1 VPKAVKEPENGFQ
14 SLGLSAP
21 MLKTLTAI
29 NYLTPSPI
37 QSGFIPIALTGEDCT
52 GQARTGTGKTAA
64 FVIPILEQIDLSFS
78 DTQAIVLT
86 PTRELSE
93 QVAEEARKLAGQRV
107 CRIACCVGGR
117 EIRKQIEVLKRGVH
131 IVVGT
136 PGRVIDLIN
145 RGVLQL
151 DQITIAVLDEA
162 DRMLDI
168 GFRPDIE
175 KILRRCPDDRQTLLL
190 SATMPEAVERL
201 AKRYMHDPQRVDL
214 SGDSI
219 SVEAIKQYSVTVDGD
234 RKFGLLVRLLA
245 KERPKQAIVFT
256 RTKRG
261 ADNVHAKL
269 EARLPNVAVIHG
281 DLPQSTRDRVMKRFR
296 DGTIR
301 LLIATDVM
309 GRGIDVSG
317 ISHIVNYDIPEF
329 CDDYVHRIG
338 RTGRLSSGTTGA
350 AFTFVTREEGL
361 QMANIEKR
369 TGVLLEDYV
378 VPEFEAYRPKQRTT
392 HAPEHQFRSG
402 YQGGQSAQSVSAAP
416 AARAS
421 ESPTNGHTASSE
433 KLAGKSTAK
442 STGKSGSSSS
452 TSSGSASTTSGA
464 GKSASAPSQSGAAP
478 KNAAE
483 ADRPKAPATSSLNPG
498 LTAVRRRT
506 PVKRPRQEA

>member
-1 VPKAVKEPENGFQ
+1 VPKDVKKPASGFQ
-14 SLGLSAP
+14 TLGLSAP
-21 MLKTLTAI
+21 MLKTLDAI
-29 NYLTPSPI
+29 GYVDPSPI
-37 QSGFIPIALTGEDCT
+37 QVGFIPIALTGGDCT

-64 FVIPILEQIDLSFS
+64 FVIPTMERIDLSS
-78 DTQAIVLT
+78 SATQAIVLT

-93 QVAEEARKLAGQRV
+93 QVAEEARKLAGQQG

-117 EIRKQIEVLKRGVH
+117 EIRKQIDTLKRGVQ

-151 DQITIAVLDEA
+151 DQISIAVLDEA

-175 KILRRCPDDRQTLLL
+175 KILRRCPEDRQTLLL

-201 AKRYMHDPQRVDL
+201 AKRYMRDPQRVDL

-219 SVEAIKQYSVTVDGD
+219 SVEAIQQYYVTVDGD

-261 ADNVHAKL
+261 ADQVHAKL
-269 EARLPNVAVIHG
+269 EGRLPNVAVIHG
-281 DLPQSTRDRVMKRFR
+281 DLPQTTRDRVMKRFR

-317 ISHIVNYDIPEF
+317 ISHIVNYDVPEF

-338 RTGRLSSGTTGA
+338 RTGRLSSGSTGA
-350 AFTFVTREEGL
+350 AYTFVTREEGPQL
-361 QMANIEKR
+361 TSIEKR
-369 TGVLLEDYV
+369 TGVLLDCYEV
-378 VPEFEAYRPKQRTT
+378 AEFEAYRPKQRFNHNGE
-392 HAPEHQFRSG
+392 HAFRSG
-402 YQGGQSAQSVSAAP
+402 YQGQGQDARNGSAEKEVATPAPAGSAAAT
-416 AARAS
+416 AA
-421 ESPTNGHTASSE
+421 
-433 KLAGKSTAK
+433 
-442 STGKSGSSSS
+442 
-452 TSSGSASTTSGA
+452 
-464 GKSASAPSQSGAAP
+464 APEVAAP
-478 KNAAE
+478 KKL
-483 ADRPKAPATSSLNPG
+483 PPANSLNPG
-498 LTAVRRRT
+498 RTQSRRRLPVRR
-506 PVKRPRQEA
+506 EAQQA